1 MVADLKALIGAITAA
16 GGGGRGP
23 IAILCNP
30 AQALALSFA
39 QTTTGDFLFQDQT
52 QAASKFG
59 VRFIVSA
66 TVPAAKVIAVDAADF
81 ATALGDAPRF
91 AVSTEA
97 TLHEEDTTP
106 LALGTGAQGSG
117 VLAVPMRSLF
127 QTDAV
132 AVRMSLYVS
141 WAMRRASMVQ
151 SITTV
156 TW

>member
-1 MVADLKALIGAITAA
+1 
-16 GGGGRGP
+16 
-23 IAILCNP
+23 
-30 AQALALSFA
+30 
-39 QTTTGDFLFQDQT
+39 
-52 QAASKFG
+52 
-59 VRFIVSA
+59 
-66 TVPAAKVIAVDAADF
+66 VIAVDAADF

-106 LALGTGAQGSG
+106 LALGTGTQGSG

-132 AVRMSLYVS
+132 AIRMSLYVS

-151 SITTV
+151 AITTV
-156 TW
+156 IW

>member
-1 MVADLKALIGAITAA
+1 M
-16 GGGGRGP
+16 
-23 IAILCNP
+23 
-30 AQALALSFA
+30 Q
-39 QTTTGDFLFQDQT
+39 
-52 QAASKFG
+52 
-59 VRFIVSA
+59 FIVSA
-66 TVPAAKVIAVDAADF
+66 TVPAAKLIAVDAADF

-132 AVRMSLYVS
+132 AIRMSLYVS
-141 WAMRRASMVQ
+141 WAMRRASMKSSNNERHVVM
-151 SITTV
+151 IHRHKINGTV
-156 TW
+156 PGGTGMGRCRYAPPRHQKRH